1 MTDVNNY
8 TSPFSWRYGSSEM
21 REIWDRRQ
29 TNLLWRRLWVH
40 LAEIQEEYGLVS
52 QKQVAELKKFAEKLD
67 LDSTKDIEREIQHD
81 LMAELTVFAGQ
92 CPEAGGILH
101 LGATS
106 MDIKDNALVLQ
117 QKAALNLLAEKI
129 KQLLILLAGI
139 IEDGAELPLIA
150 YTHLQPAE
158 PSTLG
163 YRLAQPAQD
172 MLIYYQLLVQF
183 NDDIMGKGFTGA
195 VGSSASFATLL
206 GEENLPAFQEKM
218 AEKLGLNFFDVVS
231 QTYPR
236 SQDYRLLSILAGM
249 GAVLYKFA
257 FDLRIL
263 QSPGFGELAEPF
275 GEDQVGSSAM
285 PFKKN
290 PIQAE
295 KINSLG
301 RYLAQLPRIAWDNAA
316 HSLLERTLDDSAN
329 RRIIIPEAFLC
340 ADEMLDASLNI
351 MKGLVVN
358 KSRIKQNLETYGPFA
373 ATEKLLMLLVK
384 AGADRQ
390 KMHGVIRGHALKAWA
405 AVQKGE
411 PNPLADSLSGDQE
424 IQVFMAA
431 EQIRDSLS
439 GLSYLGD
446 TVKRSREMANK
457 IMKIISS

>member
-8 TSPFSWRYGSSEM
+8 ASPFSWRYGSSEM
-21 REIWDRRQ
+21 REIWNRRQ
-29 TNLLWRRLWVH
+29 TNLLWRKLWVH

-52 QKQVAELKKFAEKLD
+52 KKQVAELKKFAEKLD
-67 LDSTKDIEREIQHD
+67 LDSTKEIEREIQHD
-81 LMAELTVFAGQ
+81 LMAELTVFARQ

-351 MKGLVVN
+351 LKDLVVN

-373 ATEKLLMLLVK
+373 APEKLLMLLVT

-390 KMHGVIRGHALKAWA
+390 KMHGLIRGHALKAWA

-411 PNPLADSLSGDQE
+411 PNPLADLLIEDQE
-424 IQVFMAA
+424 IQDFLSA
-431 EQIRDSLS
+431 EQISDSMS

-446 TVKRSREMANK
+446 TIKRSRDMVNR
-457 IMKIISS
+457 IMKIINS

>member
-1 MTDVNNY
+1 MVLADV
-8 TSPFSWRYGSSEM
+8 
-21 REIWDRRQ
+21 Q
-29 TNLLWRRLWVH
+29 K
-40 LAEIQEEYGLVS
+40 EYGLVS
-52 QKQVAELKKFAEKLD
+52 AEQVEELRDQQHNID
-67 LDSTKDIEREIQHD
+67 LDRSQEIEKQIQHD
-81 LMAELTVFAGQ
+81 LMAELKVFAEQ

-117 QKAALNLLAEKI
+117 QKGALNLLTEKI
-129 KQLLILLAGI
+129 KQLLITLAGI

-150 YTHLQPAE
+150 FTHLQPAE

-172 MLIYYQLLVQF
+172 LLIYYQLLIQF

-206 GEENLPAFQEKM
+206 GEENLLAFQEKM
-218 AEKLGLNFFDVVS
+218 SERSGLNFFDVVS

-236 SQDYRLLSILAGM
+236 TQDYRLLSILAGL

-275 GEDQVGSSAM
+275 GGEQIGSSAM
-285 PFKKN
+285 PFKQN
-290 PIQAE
+290 PIKAE

-351 MKGLVVN
+351 LEGLVVN
-358 KSRIKQNLETYGPFA
+358 KLRIKQNLENYGPFA

-390 KMHGVIRGHALKAWA
+390 KMHGVIRGHSLVSWSAI
-405 AVQKGE
+405 QKGE
-411 PNPLADSLSGDQE
+411 LNPLLDLLIEDREILVYLS
-424 IQVFMAA
+424 A
-431 EQIRDSLS
+431 EQIGDSLS

-446 TVKRSREMANK
+446 TVKRSQDMVNRIK
-457 IMKIISS
+457 KIISS